1 MDTERY
7 LRDQREALR
16 ASVEYF
22 RSANINERNLW
33 VGREFL
39 QNLNVAF
46 RDSDVTAPASDPPDA
61 IYQDLRFEVKEIL
74 DEGRRRHAEYKQALA
89 KAERATDPQE
99 LLSDYSPK
107 DHTPTQVVDLIA
119 SKLPA
124 FSTKYE
130 PTFRKTL
137 DLLVYVNLNEHSPR
151 PGNLPD
157 CSQLDSFGWRSVS
170 AVFGWASFILNAQ
183 RAAPAFLQ
191 SRAGTV
197 TFRRF
202 E

>member
-1 MDTERY
+1 MDTEQY

-22 RSANINERNLW
+22 RSANIVERNLW

-46 RDSDVTAPASDPPDA
+46 RDLDVTAPASDPPDA
-61 IYQDLRFEVKEIL
+61 IYRDLRFEVKEIL
-74 DEGRRRHAEYKQALA
+74 DEGRKRHAEYKEALEN
-89 KAERATDPQE
+89 AEKATDPQE

-107 DHTPTQVVDLIA
+107 DYTPAQVVNLIV
-119 SKLPA
+119 SKLPV
-124 FSTKYE
+124 FSTKYA
-130 PTFRKTL
+130 PVFRKTL
-137 DLLVYVNLNEHSPR
+137 DLLVYVNLTEHSPR
-151 PGNLPD
+151 PGLLPD
-157 CSQLDSFGWRSVS
+157 CSHLHGFGWRSIS
-170 AVFGWASFILNAQ
+170 AVFGWASFILNAHPS
-183 RAAPAFLQ
+183 APAFLQ
-191 SRAGTV
+191 PRVGTI